1 MTDGE
6 MAKTEKSTKTITL
19 SARMQALADMV
30 TEGNRVCDLGCD
42 HGFLSIYLVQRQ
54 ISPGVLAMDVGK
66 GPLMRAEEHVRKA
79 ELQNYITLRLS
90 DGLKNY
96 RVGEADTL
104 LCAGMGG
111 PLMQRLLAEEP
122 EKAKSFRELILQP
135 QSEIASFRKFLRE
148 AGFIIASENM
158 VLEEGKFYP
167 MLKAQPAER
176 ISGMM
181 RARLQPDMC
190 KKPEKKEQISRELGD
205 RFGAHLL
212 AQRHPV
218 LWEYLKREWKNCGE
232 LKSVLK
238 ESSESQRAQRRF
250 GELLRETTYL
260 KEAAK
265 LYGKDYD

>member
-111 PLMQRLLAEEP
+111 PLMQRLLAEGP

-167 MLKAQPAER
+167 MMKAQPAER
-176 ISGMM
+176 ISGMTG
-181 RARLQPDMC
+181 ARPQPDMC
-190 KKPEKKEQISRELGD
+190 KKPEKKEQISRELGE